1 MTKKG
6 QIISLLT
13 LTPLSNKEI
22 ALEVDCTPQHVGRL
36 RKSINIDTK
45 PKLDLA
51 NYLHAI
57 LNGITTK
64 QELAEY
70 FGRERM
76 TIYRFE
82 QKNNTRKKIS
92 KYMYISGVELEKIKQ
107 IFRLTPDE
115 VEKLKTLPT
124 IKTIQADLKQISAV
138 LHPLTSSSPGIAKKH
153 ANVNAL
159 LREL

>member
-1 MTKKG
+1 MTL
-6 QIISLLT
+6 QENIINHLITTSLT
-13 LTPLSNKEI
+13 NQEI
-22 ALEVDCTPQHVGRL
+22 ATKLKCSYEFVRQLRNRL
-36 RKSINIDTK
+36 CPNSK

-51 NYLHAI
+51 NYLQAI
-57 LNGITTK
+57 LSGITTK
-64 QELAEY
+64 QDLADY
-70 FGRERM
+70 FGKDRM

-92 KYMYISGVELEKIKQ
+92 KYMYISGVELEKIKR

-124 IKTIQADLKQISAV
+124 IKAIQADLKQISAV
-138 LHPLTSSSPGIAKKH
+138 LHPLTSSSPGIAEKH

-159 LREL
+159 LRAL

>member
-1 MTKKG
+1 MTL
-6 QIISLLT
+6 QEHIINHLITTSLT
-13 LTPLSNKEI
+13 NQEI
-22 ALEVDCTPQHVGRL
+22 ATKLNCSYEYVRQL
-36 RKSINIDTK
+36 RNKLCANSK

-51 NYLHAI
+51 NYLQAI
-57 LNGITTK
+57 LSGITTK
-64 QELAEY
+64 QDLAEY
-70 FGRERM
+70 FGIERM

-124 IKTIQADLKQISAV
+124 IKKVQSDLKIISAV
-138 LHPLTSSSPGIAKKH
+138 LHPLTLSSSTISEKH

-159 LREL
+159 LRDL